1 MLRARMAMCRTAIE
15 SRALG
20 LTPEPKIMSKLLGT
34 AKIRPLQVWDPAARA
49 CRGCAEACRAV
60 PQKRWILTISS
71 HKIFL
76 SVRIA
81 LNLPE
86 IESMGYFRSILMSI
100 FFSESIWVKSEGYLN
115 FGSWKQT
122 RISLH
127 DWDPCVEHK
136 GTYRKPFVL
145 SLKN

>member
-1 MLRARMAMCRTAIE
+1 MAMCRTAIE
-15 SRALG
+15 SRASE

-49 CRGCAEACRAV
+49 CRGCAEACRATEG
-60 PQKRWILTISS
+60 ILTSSS

-100 FFSESIWVKSEGYLN
+100 FFSESI
-115 FGSWKQT
+115 
-122 RISLH
+122 
-127 DWDPCVEHK
+127 
-136 GTYRKPFVL
+136 
-145 SLKN
+145 